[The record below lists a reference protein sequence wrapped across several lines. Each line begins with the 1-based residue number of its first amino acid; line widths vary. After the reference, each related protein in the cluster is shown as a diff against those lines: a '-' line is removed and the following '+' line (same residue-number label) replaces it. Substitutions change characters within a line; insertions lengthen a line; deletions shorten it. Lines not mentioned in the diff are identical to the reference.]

1 MHPWSSGPNGR
12 AASGM
17 ITPSRRLELAQERL
31 LLKRQPELCVVGKG
45 AVVRAGVELDSEV
58 LVTLPRGDV
67 VVVAEERYLGS
78 KQRARIVKPVCGW
91 VSRRCVGVNEEI
103 EHEDDVQV
111 CVAFDGAYAPL
122 LELWLEHFEPIALA
136 RPATMLHVLCLD
148 EDAEDALRGIRLRF
162 SRLRVGAYRAA
173 LPNDA
178 LLNEQAIGRQMRR
191 LAHIWRARLD
201 FVTTVALAAPVG
213 APVIHSDV
221 DAFWISD
228 PIPDL
233 QRRRKRKLKAG
244 VQLATERPVAAFS
257 RDFGAWFQGAKSFGL
272 CPGFYCVWRT
282 DKGVD
287 LLREWR
293 EKLGP
298 ETIVSDDQKA
308 INDVYDADTIRAHRD
323 FIVLPYDKYARCKRG
338 HPTKGVPCVWHPY
351 MERTFP
357 PTPVADKVA
366 VMGSIS
372 RQLRLGDTSTL
383 DAFHGLLEA
392 GDDKASAARLEREKL
407 TGRRPFLT
415 ADFLFNGATGAPEFG
430 LRSSVPLKKQPRP
443 KGARLSHLD
452 SMLFEKSM
460 GARMQARLFQKVNR
474 IRDEKRKIVDEA
486 RRAAEA
492 EEAAAA
498 EARRQEEEANAINA
512 WGSGDD
518 DQSYDEL
525 KHLNE
530 RSALSLKGRATST
543 DHLARLYG

>member
-1 MHPWSSGPNGR
+1 MWSPTYS
-12 AASGM
+12 
-17 ITPSRRLELAQERL
+17 
-31 LLKRQPELCVVGKG
+31 
-45 AVVRAGVELDSEV
+45 
-58 LVTLPRGDV
+58 
-67 VVVAEERYLGS
+67 
-78 KQRARIVKPVCGW
+78 
-91 VSRRCVGVNEEI
+91 
-103 EHEDDVQV
+103 
-111 CVAFDGAYAPL
+111 
-122 LELWLEHFEPIALA
+122 
-136 RPATMLHVLCLD
+136 
-148 EDAEDALRGIRLRF
+148 
-162 SRLRVGAYRAA
+162 
-173 LPNDA
+173 
-178 LLNEQAIGRQMRR
+178 
-191 LAHIWRARLD
+191 
-201 FVTTVALAAPVG
+201 
-213 APVIHSDV
+213 
-221 DAFWISD
+221 
-228 PIPDL
+228 
-233 QRRRKRKLKAG
+233 
-244 VQLATERPVAAFS
+244 
-257 RDFGAWFQGAKSFGL
+257 WFQGAKSFGL
-272 CPGFYCVWRT
+272 CPGFYCIWRT

-308 INDVYDADTIRAHRD
+308 INDVYDVDPIRAHKD

-474 IRDEKRKIVDEA
+474 IRDEKQKIVDEK

-543 DHLARLYG
+543 DHLAKLYG